1 MALTSYI
8 TATRR
13 LLHDASGKTY
23 SDSELT
29 TYINQARQ
37 RIGLDTGC
45 VRGLITFNLSASQEA
60 YPYSGAVASI
70 SVVGGGTGYTSAPT
84 VAFTGG
90 GGTGVTAT
98 ASIDATNGTVSAL
111 TITAN
116 GTGFTAAPAISFSG
130 GGGTGATA
138 SATIMTALD
147 VLGITVNYQNSWIT
161 LAYTYFT
168 EFQAKARYY
177 RSVTG
182 MPALWTQGPAA
193 GTGGGRYFYI
203 FQIPSQSY
211 QCDIDAIMTPNSL
224 VDDTTA
230 EQLTYPETDVIPYF
244 AAYLAKYNQQMFEE
258 SARFLTIYDEL
269 LRRGQ
274 ASKFQRRVPN
284 PYAGGR

>member
-1 MALTSYI
+1 MALSAYLLS
-8 TATRR
+8 TRR
-13 LLHDASGKTY
+13 LLHDASSKTY

-37 RIGLDTGC
+37 RIGLDTGA

-60 YPYSGAVASI
+60 YPYSGAVANLTITAAGS
-70 SVVGGGTGYTSAPT
+70 GYTAAPT
-84 VAFTGG
+84 VSFSGG

-98 ASIDATNGTVSAL
+98 ATITSGTVSAL

-116 GTGFTAAPAISFSG
+116 GTGFTAAPTVSFTG
-130 GGGTGATA
+130 GGGSGTTA
-138 SATIMTALD
+138 SATILTALD
-147 VLGITVNYQNSWIT
+147 ILGITVNYQNSWIT

-177 RSVTG
+177 RSITG
-182 MPALWTQGPAA
+182 MPALWSHGPAA

-211 QCDIDAIMTPNSL
+211 QCDVDAIMTPTGL

-230 EQLTYPETDVIPYF
+230 EPLTYPETDLVPYY
-244 AAYLAKYNQQMFEE
+244 AAYLAKYNQQMFQE
-258 SARFLTIYDEL
+258 SESFLRIYDEL
-269 LRRGQ
+269 MRRGQ
-274 ASKFQRRVPN
+274 AAKFQRRIPN

>member
-1 MALTSYI
+1 MALTGYI
-8 TATRR
+8 TSTRR

-23 SDSELT
+23 SDGELT
-29 TYINQARQ
+29 TYINQARS
-37 RIGLDTGC
+37 RIGLESGS
-45 VRGLITFNLSASQEA
+45 VRGLINFFLSAGQES
-60 YPYSGAVASI
+60 YPYSGAVANLNI
-70 SVVGGGTGYTSAPT
+70 VGAGSGYTAAPT
-84 VAFTGG
+84 VTFTGG

-98 ASIDATNGTVSAL
+98 ASITSGTVSAL

-116 GTGFTAAPAISFSG
+116 GTGFTAAPTVVFT
-130 GGGTGATA
+130 GGTAGTSATA

-177 RSVTG
+177 RSITG
-182 MPALWTQGPAA
+182 MPALWSQGPTS
-193 GTGGGRYFYI
+193 GTGGGRTFYI

-230 EQLTYPETDVIPYF
+230 EQLTYPETDLVPYF
-244 AAYLAKYNQQMFEE
+244 AAYLAKYNQQMFQE
-258 SARFLTIYDEL
+258 SETFLRIYDEL
-269 LRRGQ
+269 MKRGQ
-274 ASKFQRRVPN
+274 ASKFQRRIPN
-284 PYAGGR
+284 PYAAGR